1 MIELIVVALLSFAGG
16 AYSGIQHERANS
28 VELELVAERAADK
41 VSERSAHAIAAI
53 EIKNTT
59 INNEVRE
66 IITLEKVYSD
76 CKHTPEAYEKIRKT
90 LTNE

>member
-16 AYSGIQHERANS
+16 AYTGVQHERDNATK
-28 VELELVAERAADK
+28 LELVAERAADK
-41 VSERSAHAIAAI
+41 VSERAAIAIAAI

-66 IITLEKVYSD
+66 IITREKVYTE
-76 CKHTPEAYEKIRKT
+76 CKHTPEAYGKIREALK
-90 LTNE
+90 NE